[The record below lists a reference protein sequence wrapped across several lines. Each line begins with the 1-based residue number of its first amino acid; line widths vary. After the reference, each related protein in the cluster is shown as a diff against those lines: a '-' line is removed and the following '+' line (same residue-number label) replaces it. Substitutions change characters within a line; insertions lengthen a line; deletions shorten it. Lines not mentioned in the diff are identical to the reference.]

1 MLNSAETIKICVL
14 GDDGVGKSS
23 ITLQYTQSH
32 FPIDFD
38 PTIEDT
44 YNRDLKINHK
54 DYRLHILDTAAQ
66 DDYSHLKDLQLQQA
80 DGFILVFGLNSLE
93 SMGSAANSYRH
104 IIRVH
109 GELPPSILIGNKADL
124 DNERLISSEEAEQ
137 LVEEL
142 ELNKYFEVS
151 AKINHNI
158 KEAFQYL
165 AETIINEREERK
177 RMLLLKEKETPK
189 IEVTDGSN
197 DTLATTSASPHSSE
211 ESVPTMKQKQTFTL
225 GSSVEEIPSV
235 GDAKE
240 SITHVS
246 SVRQRSSQNVQRVN
260 EKPSLKD
267 GGGCCIIM

>member
-165 AETIINEREERK
+165 AETIINEREEKK

-260 EKPSLKD
+260 EKPSQKD